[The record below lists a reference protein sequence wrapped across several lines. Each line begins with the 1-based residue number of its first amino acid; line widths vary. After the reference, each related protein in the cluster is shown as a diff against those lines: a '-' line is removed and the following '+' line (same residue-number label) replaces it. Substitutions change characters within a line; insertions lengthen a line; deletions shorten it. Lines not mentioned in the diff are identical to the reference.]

1 MRIRLCLCA
10 KVCAKGILTGRQER
24 NGTGKRLSLLSRS
37 LAQENSAEDQ
47 DGGSDGGAVLFV
59 GEILATVKLA
69 LMTSRYAL
77 VH

>member
-1 MRIRLCLCA
+1 
-10 KVCAKGILTGRQER
+10 VQE
-24 NGTGKRLSLLSRS
+24 KFP
-37 LAQENSAEDQ
+37 AEDQ
-47 DGGSDGGAVLFV
+47 DGGSGGGAVLFV

>member
-1 MRIRLCLCA
+1 MRIRLCMCA
-10 KVCAKGILTGRQER
+10 KVCAKGIVTGCQKGEWGWKASKPAFTKLR
-24 NGTGKRLSLLSRS
+24 KSP
-37 LAQENSAEDQ
+37 AEDQ
-47 DGGSDGGAVLFV
+47 DGGSGGGAVLFV